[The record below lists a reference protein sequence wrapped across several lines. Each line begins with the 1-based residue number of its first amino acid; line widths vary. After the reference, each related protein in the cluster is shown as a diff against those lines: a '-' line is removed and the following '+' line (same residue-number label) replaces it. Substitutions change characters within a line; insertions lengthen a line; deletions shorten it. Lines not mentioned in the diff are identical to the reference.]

1 MLTAVDNCL
10 AAIDRQI
17 RKNKTKLSKRLRDSG
32 FDDYIALEGQP
43 EKVEEETEFKI
54 IKRKS
59 FSAKPMMVEEAILQM
74 NMLGHTFFIFTN
86 PDTMSP
92 NIVYKRKHGFS
103 AGTEITTEAKMNSS
117 KHAIPYIPS
126 QILFSQKNGFC
137 AVCGCPICKKSHH
150 RLGKKLH

>member
-74 NMLGHTFFIFTN
+74 NMLRPHIL
-86 PDTMSP
+86 
-92 NIVYKRKHGFS
+92 YL
-103 AGTEITTEAKMNSS
+103 
-117 KHAIPYIPS
+117 S
-126 QILFSQKNGFC
+126 QIRILCLRILCIKE
-137 AVCGCPICKKSHH
+137 KTETM
-150 RLGKKLH
+150 L

>member
-1 MLTAVDNCL
+1 MKYKGFLIRAEDQNHDMLTAVDNCL

-92 NIVYKRKHGFS
+92 NIVYKRKDGNY
-103 AGTEITTEAKMNSS
+103 ALIEMDE
-117 KHAIPYIPS
+117 
-126 QILFSQKNGFC
+126 
-137 AVCGCPICKKSHH
+137 
-150 RLGKKLH
+150 